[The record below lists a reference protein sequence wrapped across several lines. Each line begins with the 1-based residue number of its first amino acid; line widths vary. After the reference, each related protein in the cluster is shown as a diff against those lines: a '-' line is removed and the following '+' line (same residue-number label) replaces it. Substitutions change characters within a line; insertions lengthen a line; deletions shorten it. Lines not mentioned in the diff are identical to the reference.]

1 MEMPGKRLYLVLEI
15 AAILPIAMKQNQREA
30 FSFLYIV
37 VGNIAPLHLPRG
49 GEISI

>member
-1 MEMPGKRLYLVLEI
+1 MEMPGKRLYLMLEV
-15 AAILPIAMKQNQREA
+15 AAILPIPMKQYQGKA

>member
-15 AAILPIAMKQNQREA
+15 AAILPIAMKQYQGKA

-37 VGNIAPLHLPRG
+37 VSYIH
-49 GEISI
+49 